1 MQNHLELSDQQFEE
15 AFNSFALSPS
25 LFTHEAHLRLAWIHI
40 TKYGIDKALENIP
53 NQIIQ
58 FVDNVGARDKYN
70 HTLTIAAVK
79 AVYHFTLKSAST
91 DFPNFIKAFPR
102 LKYNFKDLLACHYG
116 VDIFNNELAKVEYLA
131 PDLLP
136 FD

>member
-1 MQNHLELSDQQFEE
+1 MQNHFKLSDQQFEE
-15 AFNSFALSPS
+15 AFKSFVLSPS

-40 TKYGIDKALENIP
+40 TKYGIDKALETVP
-53 NQIIQ
+53 NQISQ
-58 FVDNVGARDKYN
+58 FVENLGARDKYN
-70 HTLTIAAVK
+70 HTLTIAAIK
-79 AVYHFTLKSAST
+79 AVYHFTLKSRSI
-91 DFPNFIKAFPR
+91 DFPNFIKIFPR
-102 LKYNFKDLLACHYG
+102 LKYHFKDLLACHYT